1 MYEKDFEPII
11 DIDQNL
17 SVLTENGWEDFIVGY
32 IEPLPPSED
41 FVKDFGLLADDG
53 TATDQEITLV
63 EMKNN
68 ELGQFRFEPL
78 DEINIKVGQP
88 QAAARFSIKN
98 KVVRVTRL
106 STIRDPTLKHTEF
119 FVFEDNNVYFT
130 EVKNES
136 GGSLAK
142 TRVQFYGYRFVLKNW
157 LTTAKYN
164 KIQLEGAIT
173 GIDEKIADLKVKHG
187 TPREIKYNERLFD
200 RLSRDLID
208 LDVELLLGKPKRSTR
223 VVATGKTGAD

>member
-11 DIDQNL
+11 DIDQNV
-17 SVLTENGWEDFIVGY
+17 SVLTEDGWKDFVVGY
-32 IEPLPPSED
+32 SEPLPPSED
-41 FVKDFGLLADDG
+41 FVKDFGVLADNG
-53 TATDQEITLV
+53 TATDQEITLT
-63 EMKNN
+63 EMKSN

-98 KVVRVTRL
+98 KVVQATRL
-106 STIRDPTLKHTEF
+106 SAIRDPTLKHTEF
-119 FVFEDNNVYFT
+119 FVFENNNVYFT

-142 TRVQFYGYRFVLKNW
+142 TRVQFYGYRFVLKEW
-157 LTTAKYN
+157 KETARHN
-164 KIQLEGAIT
+164 KSQLERVIT
-173 GIDEKIADLKVKHG
+173 NVDEQIADLKQKNG
-187 TPREIKYNERLFD
+187 TPREIRYNERLFE

-208 LDVELLLGKPKRSTR
+208 LDVELMLGKPKRSTR
-223 VVATGKTGAD
+223 VVATAKTGAD

>member
-1 MYEKDFEPII
+1 MYEKDFEPVIE
-11 DIDQNL
+11 IDQNL
-17 SVLTENGWEDFIVGY
+17 TVLTEDGWKDFVVGY

-41 FVKDFGLLADDG
+41 FVKDFGVLADDG
-53 TATDQEITLV
+53 TATDQEITLT
-63 EMKNN
+63 EMKDN

-119 FVFEDNNVYFT
+119 FVFEGNNVYFT

-142 TRVQFYGYRFVLKNW
+142 TRVQFYGYRFVLKDW
-157 LTTAKYN
+157 LEIARRN
-164 KIQLEGAIT
+164 KSQLERAIT
-173 GIDEKIADLKVKHG
+173 NVDGEITDLKAKHG
-187 TPREIKYNERLFD
+187 TPGEIRYNERLFE
-200 RLSRDLID
+200 RLNRDLID